1 MSVPERYRIL
11 PASEAYSHGLH
22 AIWDIVARE
31 KRFLALLEAPSREDV
46 RDFVHHNLGCGN
58 PHLLAI
64 ADRQPVGWCDIVR
77 FTRPTMH
84 HRGTLS
90 IGLLP
95 SWRGMGI
102 GRQLLTQALR
112 LAWDRGF
119 RRVEL
124 VVRVDNTN
132 AIALYKTFG
141 FAIEG
146 RRHKAFFVDGRY
158 FDLLDMAL
166 LHPELVE
173 SGPHH

>member
-1 MSVPERYRIL
+1 MPAPERYRIL
-11 PASEAYSHGLH
+11 PASEEYSNGLH

-46 RDFVHHNLGCGN
+46 RDFVHNNLACGN

-64 ADRQPVGWCDIVR
+64 ADRNPVGWCDIVR
-77 FTRPTMH
+77 LNRPTMS
-84 HRGTLS
+84 HRGALS
-90 IGLLP
+90 VGLLP

-102 GRQLLTQALR
+102 GRQLITQAIR

-119 RRVEL
+119 RRIEL
-124 VVRVDNTN
+124 IVRADNAN
-132 AIALYKTFG
+132 AIALYQTFG

-146 RRHKAFFVDGRY
+146 RRHKAFFVDGGY